1 MICDLTTC
9 NWRLVPATCDLQLVN
24 HSQVTNMHK
33 LEVSSAMI
41 GTLLLGLVSIM
52 LLSAGQTS
60 LKYGLNAI
68 GGVSLAD
75 GFTFLKL
82 FQTPWVIVGFV
93 LYGLSSILWL
103 DVLSKLEFSL
113 AFPMVGLTYV
123 FTLLIGRFFFGE
135 TIGWERMLGVALII
149 GGVFFL
155 VRSGR

>member
-1 MICDLTTC
+1 
-9 NWRLVPATCDLQLVN
+9 
-24 HSQVTNMHK
+24 
-33 LEVSSAMI
+33 MI
-41 GTLLLGLVSIM
+41 GTFLLGLISIM

-60 LKYGLNAI
+60 LKYGLNVI

-75 GFTFLKL
+75 GMSFLKL

-93 LYGLSSILWL
+93 LYALSSILWL
-103 DVLSKLEFSL
+103 DVLSKLDFSL

-149 GGVFFL
+149 FGIFFL
-155 VRSGR
+155 VRSGSSG